1 MNVELKDLIKE
12 LNDKYQFVK
21 NNRYWN
27 YSKVYN
33 LSINGKNYNI
43 TENDILLKIAYNIRN
58 NISKSNDSIT
68 NKSMND
74 FLIPNL
80 DIDIMKNIVKNF
92 FKTINPEFSSRVDFI
107 LNKTQFIKYDDN
119 KSSVYQRSVSK
130 DSGIIFYYK
139 NNLQSLVTLAHEVS
153 HGIANLDINCK
164 TSNSNKVGA
173 LSEVE
178 SELTEELFIEYLKD
192 INLLIKESDDIR
204 TITDDDIEDIKYAIY
219 KSSVIDICYRAID
232 ELEFKKMVN
241 EKKVTDI
248 DDKLIDDLS
257 KSNNMGKNEVIDML
271 DRFITKYYPDD
282 SIRSNYVGVNDYDL
296 KDGRHLSNECR
307 FIYAFCLVEKFNSMN
322 LDTRQKYEFYKKYL
336 ENVKSMTFQEVLEL
350 FAVDLSKTD
359 SFSENFIIKYNELVS
374 KDKTLIRLV

>member
-92 FKTINPEFSSRVDFI
+92 FITINPEFSSRVDFI

-153 HGIANLDINCK
+153 HGIANLDIN
-164 TSNSNKVGA
+164 
-173 LSEVE
+173 
-178 SELTEELFIEYLKD
+178 
-192 INLLIKESDDIR
+192 LLIKESDDIR
-204 TITDDDIEDIKYAIY
+204 TITDDDIDDIKYAIY

-241 EKKVTDI
+241 DKKVTDI
-248 DDKLIDDLS
+248 DDKLIDNLS

-374 KDKTLIRLV
+374 KDNHLIRLV

>member
-21 NNRYWN
+21 NNKYWN

-92 FKTINPEFSSRVDFI
+92 FITINPEFSSRVDFI

-173 LSEVE
+173 LS
-178 SELTEELFIEYLKD
+178 
-192 INLLIKESDDIR
+192 
-204 TITDDDIEDIKYAIY
+204 
-219 KSSVIDICYRAID
+219 
-232 ELEFKKMVN
+232 
-241 EKKVTDI
+241 
-248 DDKLIDDLS
+248 
-257 KSNNMGKNEVIDML
+257 
-271 DRFITKYYPDD
+271 
-282 SIRSNYVGVNDYDL
+282 
-296 KDGRHLSNECR
+296 
-307 FIYAFCLVEKFNSMN
+307 
-322 LDTRQKYEFYKKYL
+322 
-336 ENVKSMTFQEVLEL
+336 
-350 FAVDLSKTD
+350 
-359 SFSENFIIKYNELVS
+359 
-374 KDKTLIRLV
+374 